1 MMYRC
6 KVKVNIVCMAC
17 NYDCSMQS
25 DTFYFF
31 AKHKATLI
39 EYSMY
44 HYYYNRTSRETVL

>member
-25 DTFYFF
+25 DTIFL
-31 AKHKATLI
+31 AKHKVTLI
-39 EYSMY
+39 EFSIY
-44 HYYYNRTSRETVL
+44 HYYRTSRETVL